1 MSNYAPVRGCMVLSA
16 SFLACFPAIF
26 CALIEQDL
34 SYEYIPPMIACF
46 IDSATPAT
54 RNLSRS
60 LSATIPVV
68 AQDRSEQLVSCCCC
82 TPVHIIVI
90 CSAALP
96 LPQMSVSVQREWKR
110 QQVVD
115 CLTRI
120 GGMVDPEVKKTFGT
134 DETYGYRSKLTP
146 HYDTPYKG
154 RVREIGFQK

>member
-1 MSNYAPVRGCMVLSA
+1 MLN
-16 SFLACFPAIF
+16 F
-26 CALIEQDL
+26 C
-34 SYEYIPPMIACF
+34 CRC
-46 IDSATPAT
+46 T
-54 RNLSRS
+54 
-60 LSATIPVV
+60 VV
-68 AQDRSEQLVSCCCC
+68 VPGARHRCR
-82 TPVHIIVI
+82 
-90 CSAALP
+90 

-120 GGMVDPEVKKTFGT
+120 GGMVDPEVKQTFGT